1 MMNFESTV
9 LKRRKTYWATR
20 FVLAGMLVIFL
31 STGPSLAVQLEQEYL
46 IVPEDVLGISVWRDK
61 DLTLQTI
68 VRPDGKISFPLIGD
82 VAVAGH
88 SVDWAKKQIQGRIRE
103 YIPDAVVS
111 VMVMEMKGMFVSVV
125 GKVLRPG
132 GNFTNRRINVMQAL
146 ALTGGLARF
155 AKEKDI
161 IILRTVDGQQ
171 TRIPFNYKEVKNG
184 KNIEQNIM
192 LTDGDVIVVP

>member
-1 MMNFESTV
+1 MNFESTV